1 MRREIKLLFLG
12 AGESGKST
20 IMKQFQLA
28 YGQPFTPEERDEY
41 RDVIFDNAVRSMQ
54 VRSTFTRSSNW
65 PSVRRGPEC

>member
-28 YGQPFTPEERDEY
+28 YGQPFTTEERDEY

-54 VRSTFTRSSNW
+54 VRLKLSSF
-65 PSVRRGPEC
+65 GA

>member
-28 YGQPFTPEERDEY
+28 YGRPFTTEERDEY

-54 VRSTFTRSSNW
+54 VRFKLSLDASLPLFA
-65 PSVRRGPEC
+65 